1 MPTAPQLIDREQKF
15 DRHDRVVANI
25 DLHGVPIGTP
35 GKVIAVSGL
44 TWMRYHVLFEN
55 GVSRGSLDS
64 RHIVKPED
72 FVPLDERVEE
82 IAAAPEGPVADGGD
96 GAAADASGDRGGVP
110 AHLLER
116 SKKARERLAAA
127 G

>member
-1 MPTAPQLIDREQKF
+1 MVTAPQLIDREQRF
-15 DRHDRVVANI
+15 DRHTKVVANI
-25 DLHGVPIGTP
+25 DLPGLPIGTP
-35 GKVIAVSGL
+35 GKVIALSGL

-64 RHIVKPED
+64 RHIVRPED

-82 IAAAPEGPVADGGD
+82 VAVAAEGAVAADDGG
-96 GAAADASGDRGGVP
+96 ADADDGGSRGGVP

-116 SKKARERLAAA
+116 SKKARERLAAT

>member
-1 MPTAPQLIDREQKF
+1 MVTAAQLIDREQTF
-15 DRHDRVVANI
+15 DRHTKVVANI
-25 DLHGVPIGTP
+25 DLPGLPIGTP

-64 RHIVKPED
+64 RHIVRPED

-82 IAAAPEGPVADGGD
+82 VAAAAEGPAAEDGDAAVDDGG
-96 GAAADASGDRGGVP
+96 SKGGVP

-116 SKKARERLAAA
+116 SKNARERLTAA